1 MIAKVRTAI
10 NNEYRRLSRLALVG
24 ILLLL
29 LLQIVGSYLLYVLLW
44 QHTLIDW
51 IREVF
56 IATVFLLIVGAAA
69 LYSLYAS
76 RIRLIQK
83 ANSAIADELFV
94 MQSTIERFEALQV
107 MASTLSATLS
117 FERVVDQAVNVC
129 GLALED
135 LGVARQSLIGAV
147 FLFNGDNLVPLQIT
161 PVDQGKMLAG
171 NEGVVGEALRQ
182 GEPAITDNPY
192 RDPELQQFETFNECM
207 TAVCVPLRAGY
218 QLFGAMVLGIDKA
231 IRFEEKHFHLFSA
244 VADQTVIALQ
254 NAQLY
259 QRLEE
264 EKQRLIEADMK
275 ARRELARDLHDGP
288 VQKIATIAMRLNVLK
303 PMAVKKPEKLPGEL
317 QKLEGIANNAS
328 QELRHMLFTLRP
340 LLLDSKG
347 LGPAIE
353 SMLGQINERDDV
365 ETRLVGGEH
374 GQVLNRQSQAVIFA
388 IIEEALSNARKHAQA
403 SDIEVRLWQES
414 DLFIASVA
422 DDGVGFDLQD
432 IQQDYDSR
440 GSLGM
445 LNMQERAERIDGS
458 LRIDST
464 PGSGTTIT
472 LIVPLAKNGSSETL
486 EPEAVYPQ

>member
-1 MIAKVRTAI
+1 MMIAKVRTAI

-182 GEPAITDNPY
+182 
-192 RDPELQQFETFNECM
+192 
-207 TAVCVPLRAGY
+207 
-218 QLFGAMVLGIDKA
+218 
-231 IRFEEKHFHLFSA
+231 
-244 VADQTVIALQ
+244 
-254 NAQLY
+254 
-259 QRLEE
+259 
-264 EKQRLIEADMK
+264 
-275 ARRELARDLHDGP
+275 
-288 VQKIATIAMRLNVLK
+288 
-303 PMAVKKPEKLPGEL
+303 
-317 QKLEGIANNAS
+317 
-328 QELRHMLFTLRP
+328 
-340 LLLDSKG
+340 
-347 LGPAIE
+347 
-353 SMLGQINERDDV
+353 
-365 ETRLVGGEH
+365 
-374 GQVLNRQSQAVIFA
+374 
-388 IIEEALSNARKHAQA
+388 
-403 SDIEVRLWQES
+403 
-414 DLFIASVA
+414 
-422 DDGVGFDLQD
+422 
-432 IQQDYDSR
+432 
-440 GSLGM
+440 
-445 LNMQERAERIDGS
+445 QERARLLEQTERLNHQARSAAARAKFQANEEISRMEHEHEMKKLELKGTILGKESVLEKKGLEDELERNRMRLAFERDELEVLKSSPELLMLTPQAARLAEASQNMKNARTIVSLSPQELMQGS
-458 LRIDST
+458 ELLGVFQSLMQR
-464 PGSGTTIT
+464 
-472 LIVPLAKNGSSETL
+472 AL
-486 EPEAVYPQ
+486 ESKDTSPNEEK